1 MTIRLTLSAVAA
13 VSLLGVAACGDNQGD
28 VVRAPDVDA
37 AAAGQAQPVTEG
49 VARHVTALGLDRDQL
64 EDADLLSAER
74 TKLGEVEAIII
85 DADNNVTGFAIDVE
99 GPEDRYVVIPI
110 DQVTSID
117 IEGDRD
123 LQTALT
129 AQQLNALPRWDR
141 DTMRSPEARTAPDG
155 ASPTATQGM

>member
-1 MTIRLTLSAVAA
+1 MTVRMTLSAVAA
-13 VSLLGVAACGDNQGD
+13 VSLLGVAACGDNQDD

-49 VARHVTALGLDRDQL
+49 VARHVTALGMDRDQL

-99 GPEDRYVVIPI
+99 GPEDRYVVVPL

-117 IEGDRD
+117 IEGDRS

-129 AQQLNALPRWDR
+129 AQQLNALPQWDR
-141 DTMRSPEARTAPDG
+141 DTMRSPEPRTARDG
-155 ASPTATQGM
+155 MSPTATQGM

>member
-1 MTIRLTLSAVAA
+1 MTVRMTLSAVAA
-13 VSLLGVAACGDNQGD
+13 VSLLGVAACGDNQDD

-49 VARHVTALGLDRDQL
+49 VARHVTALGMDRDQL
-64 EDADLLSAER
+64 EDADLLSSER

-85 DADNNVTGFAIDVE
+85 DDDNNVTGFAIDVE
-99 GPEDRYVVIPI
+99 GPGDRYVVIPV

-129 AQQLNALPRWDR
+129 ADQLNALPAWNR
-141 DTMRSPEARTAPDG
+141 DTMRSPEPRNAPG
-155 ASPTATQGM
+155 ATSPTATQGM

>member
-1 MTIRLTLSAVAA
+1 MTVRMTLSAVAA
-13 VSLLGVAACGDNQGD
+13 VGLLGVAACGDNQDD

-37 AAAGQAQPVTEG
+37 AAGGQAEPVTEG

-85 DADNNVTGFAIDVE
+85 DDDNNVTGFAIDVE
-99 GPEDRYVVIPI
+99 GPGDRYVVIPL
-110 DQVTSID
+110 DQVTSIEID
-117 IEGDRD
+117 GERD

-129 AQQLNALPRWDR
+129 ADQLNALPEWNR
-141 DTMRSPEARTAPDG
+141 DTMRSPEPRMAPS
-155 ASPTATQGM
+155 AAATMPSQGM